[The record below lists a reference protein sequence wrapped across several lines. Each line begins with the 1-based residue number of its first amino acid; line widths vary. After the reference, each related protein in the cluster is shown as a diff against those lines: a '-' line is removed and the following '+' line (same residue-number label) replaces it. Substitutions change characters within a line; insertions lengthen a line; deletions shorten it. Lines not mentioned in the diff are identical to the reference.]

1 MENRP
6 VGRKKNVTEGG
17 SGVHKRGEGL
27 GTGPV
32 GSSSGYSSGTGPSE
46 NGGGMKRS
54 GRGVNP
60 LFMIIVLLFLAGG
73 GGLSA
78 IFGGGQSDTAP
89 TTQTPANT
97 TQNTQTSQGGNSGT
111 AGSILSQL
119 FGSYGSYTGS
129 GVNSA
134 TWSDTPNI
142 GNLNTNMD
150 SRAREKR
157 TAAKRSG

>member
-32 GSSSGYSSGTGPSE
+32 GNSNGYSSGSGPSG
-46 NGGGMKRS
+46 NGGGMNRS

-60 LFMIIVLLFLAGG
+60 LFMIIVILFLVGG
-73 GGLSA
+73 GGLST
-78 IFGGGQSDTAP
+78 FLGGGQTDTS
-89 TTQTPANT
+89 TTGQTPPTT
-97 TQNTQTSQGGNSGT
+97 TQNQQTSQGGNSGVG
-111 AGSILSQL
+111 GSILSQL

-129 GVNSA
+129 GANSA
-134 TWSDTPNI
+134 TWSDTPNT
-142 GNLNTNMD
+142 GNLNTNVD

-157 TAAKRSG
+157 TVI